1 MIRKMTIND
10 VESVYGLEVEC
21 FERPWSLQS
30 IEKEVENNNSL
41 FCVCEKDG
49 NIVGYAGMYY
59 VCGEGDITNVAI
71 TKNYRGK
78 GLGNELLTEMFRIAN
93 ENNIFEF
100 TLEVRETNIIARNLY
115 EKLGFKVEGVRKN
128 FYDNPVENGIIMWKR
143 Q

>member
-93 ENNIFEF
+93 ENNVFEF

>member
-128 FYDNPVENGIIMWKR
+128 FYDDPVENGIIMWKR

>member
-1 MIRKMTIND
+1 MNSDD
-10 VESVYGLEVEC
+10 VESVYNLEVEC
-21 FERPWSLQS
+21 FDRPWSLQS
-30 IEKEVENNNSL
+30 IQKEVENHNSL

-71 TKNYRGK
+71 TKAYRGR
-78 GLGNELLTEMFRIAN
+78 GLGRELLTEMFKIAN
-93 ENNIFEF
+93 EDEIFEF
-100 TLEVRETNIIARNLY
+100 TLEVRETNTAARNLY
-115 EKLGFKVEGVRKN
+115 EKLGFKAEGVRKN